1 MPSVTLSIQA
11 RLCGPVSVG
20 TVDVIKA
27 VRVHA
32 GLTLLE
38 AKALVDRCIF
48 EGETVAIVGLSA
60 LAADALAAELR
71 RLPDAPSIDVR
82 VEGT

>member
-38 AKALVDRCIF
+38 AKALVDRCVF
-48 EGETVAIVGLSA
+48 KGETVTIVGLSVPT
-60 LAADALAAELR
+60 ADALIAELCG
-71 RLPDAPSIDVR
+71 LPHAPPIDVR